1 MAHAVAA
8 IGRTMNSNDLR
19 HRAVAKADEKQSI
32 RSRNVRGQTL
42 MTVSSQVYESVV
54 RLRTWLI
61 VILVTMEL
69 FKSEFSMNMLLFCVV
84 VLIMK

>member
-1 MAHAVAA
+1 MAHAAAA
-8 IGRTMNSNDLR
+8 IDRTMHSNDLR

-61 VILVTMEL
+61 VILVTLKL
-69 FKSEFSMNMLLFCVV
+69 FKSEFSINMLFRVV
-84 VLIMK
+84 ILIIK